1 MELQHYGVKGMKWG
15 VRKKTP
21 SAKKKSRT
29 YAKKQASE
37 YYKREKMSDEQLQ
50 SKVRRLQL
58 ENQYAQLSQ
67 QALQYNKST
76 GQKFIDSFLKSG
88 KSKNNANVISDVANN
103 EMVKKLTKS
112 AIKKAA
118 LAAV

>member
-15 VRKKTP
+15 VRKKRP
-21 SAKKKSRT
+21 STKKQSRN
-29 YAKKQASE
+29 YAKKQAAD
-37 YYKREKMSDEQLQ
+37 YYKREKMSDSTLQ

-67 QALQYNKST
+67 QALQYNKSN
-76 GQKFIDSFLKSG
+76 GQKFIDSFMKSG
-88 KSKNNANVISDVANN
+88 KGNKSSNMMGDIANN
-103 EMVKKLTKS
+103 ETVKKVVKS
-112 AIKKAA
+112 AVKKAA